1 MESNVEILA
10 LVNNDTT
17 GQNKKLCGGNTIFDM
32 SNIEYISRH
41 GGCFWKKITG
51 EFVDTSSEKVK
62 YDFKDAEYN
71 FRTTVKNITPKNQ
84 KHLK

>member
-1 MESNVEILA
+1 MIQRVRTKKNVVATPYLICQTL
-10 LVNNDTT
+10 
-17 GQNKKLCGGNTIFDM
+17 
-32 SNIEYISRH
+32 NIYQE
-41 GGCFWKKITG
+41 ITG